1 MKNLLLV
8 IGLIALIP
16 AIYFLTQSLNATE
29 GGTTD
34 LLISVVLFVVSLA
47 CFAIYF
53 FKKFREEG
61 DQEIS
66 ITKF

>member
-1 MKNLLLV
+1 MKYLLLV

-16 AIYFLTQSLNATE
+16 AIYFLTQSLNNAE
-29 GGTTD
+29 GGTTN
-34 LLISVVLFVVSLA
+34 LLIAVILFVVSLA
-47 CFAIYF
+47 SFAIYF

>member
-8 IGLIALIP
+8 VGLVALIP
-16 AIYFLTQSLNATE
+16 AIYFLTQSLNNAET
-29 GGTTD
+29 GSSN
-34 LLISVVLFVVSLA
+34 LLIAVILFVISLA
-47 CFAIYF
+47 SFAIYF
-53 FKKFREEG
+53 FKKFRDDG